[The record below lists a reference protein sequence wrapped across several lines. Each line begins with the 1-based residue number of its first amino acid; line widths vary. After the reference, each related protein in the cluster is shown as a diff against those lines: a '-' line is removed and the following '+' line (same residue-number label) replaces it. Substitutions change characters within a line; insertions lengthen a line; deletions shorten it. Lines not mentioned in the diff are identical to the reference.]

1 MSKLLLSFLLFFSVT
16 LKAQL
21 NDLIITEFVDWSSG
35 SGFAIKVYNPTS
47 RSINLSNYYFHYF
60 TNGTST
66 FVASEQ
72 LSGSLASN
80 QTITIANNPSDFT
93 MPCSNTIVLTNIT
106 AGTNDNDGVAITI
119 GPAATNHMSSQF
131 VDMINCFG
139 IDVAPKIDG
148 TSKGLFKNKI
158 TRNSDNCIRY
168 TSTNGFSNN
177 SWPSSSSVNVLGWTV
192 SSVSCLSGGNSFNP
206 FNTQQTINLSFCQG
220 DSVLIN
226 GRYVKQSGTYR
237 DTLPAFNKCDSI
249 VVYTVNVDNFKQKSA
264 AISICQGDSVF
275 LQGAYQF
282 VAGTYLDTI
291 SSTTGGCDTLLTTIL
306 NINGAINTA
315 ANIDL
320 CQGETY
326 NFNGQ
331 IISTSGVYADTTVL
345 SGGCDSIHTITIAVN
360 SPIIITESYTICD
373 GEAVIVNGLS
383 ISNATTIR
391 YIKPNP
397 SGCDTIVDATVN
409 VIKVNADF
417 TFTSDPI
424 NSLKFTFTA
433 NGNATNQY
441 SWDFGDGNTSSQQ
454 NPIHTFLP
462 GTYQVTLRVIGTN
475 GCESKEVKLITVS
488 ADGGDLFVPNV
499 FTPNR
504 DGVNDEFKLTFNTPF
519 DIKILIFNRWGELL
533 FESNDCYFEWNGEY
547 KGADVQSG
555 TYVYLISG
563 KYNRKGTLTLLR

>member
-1 MSKLLLSFLLFFSVT
+1 M
-16 LKAQL
+16 
-21 NDLIITEFVDWSSG
+21 
-35 SGFAIKVYNPTS
+35 
-47 RSINLSNYYFHYF
+47 
-60 TNGTST
+60 
-66 FVASEQ
+66 
-72 LSGSLASN
+72 
-80 QTITIANNPSDFT
+80 
-93 MPCSNTIVLTNIT
+93 
-106 AGTNDNDGVAITI
+106 
-119 GPAATNHMSSQF
+119 
-131 VDMINCFG
+131 
-139 IDVAPKIDG
+139 
-148 TSKGLFKNKI
+148 
-158 TRNSDNCIRY
+158 
-168 TSTNGFSNN
+168 
-177 SWPSSSSVNVLGWTV
+177 
-192 SSVSCLSGGNSFNP
+192 
-206 FNTQQTINLSFCQG
+206 
-220 DSVLIN
+220 
-226 GRYVKQSGTYR
+226 
-237 DTLPAFNKCDSI
+237 
-249 VVYTVNVDNFKQKSA
+249 
-264 AISICQGDSVF
+264 
-275 LQGAYQF
+275 
-282 VAGTYLDTI
+282 DTI

-306 NINGAINTA
+306 TINGAINTA

-462 GTYQVTLRVIGTN
+462 GTYQVTLRVFGTN
-475 GCESKEVKLITVS
+475 GCESKEVKLIAVS